1 MRRNKIVSGSMNMG
15 RNQPKR
21 SPRFVNLLAIG
32 SLPAMVLLSLVLFTN
47 TEGGQRKFGIAIFG
61 LLILMP
67 LGALISV
74 FCSFYLRIRHL
85 ELGARPKWLPQ
96 SMPLLFL
103 FIFLF
108 IAITTVTL
116 MGLGDTLGF
125 YGIMTAWLVL
135 WAGISLALNIWSR
148 ERS

>member
-1 MRRNKIVSGSMNMG
+1 MNMG
-15 RNQPKR
+15 QNQHKQSSR
-21 SPRFVNLLAIG
+21 LLNLLAIA

-67 LGALISV
+67 LGALISI
-74 FCSFYLRIRHL
+74 FCSFYRRIHPL
-85 ELGARPKWLPQ
+85 ESGARPKWLPK

-103 FIFLF
+103 LIFFF

-116 MGLGDTLGF
+116 MGFGDTLGF

-135 WAGISLALNIWSR
+135 WAGINLALYV
-148 ERS
+148 RS